1 MLDFDFGGV
10 LTLARTVSEVGINF
24 WKQSSQVF
32 LYVHKIRGEMLD
44 KKKAEEDE
52 EEKEREEDEDD
63 LEENFNDLV
72 KQLL

>member
-1 MLDFDFGGV
+1 M
-10 LTLARTVSEVGINF
+10 
-24 WKQSSQVF
+24 F